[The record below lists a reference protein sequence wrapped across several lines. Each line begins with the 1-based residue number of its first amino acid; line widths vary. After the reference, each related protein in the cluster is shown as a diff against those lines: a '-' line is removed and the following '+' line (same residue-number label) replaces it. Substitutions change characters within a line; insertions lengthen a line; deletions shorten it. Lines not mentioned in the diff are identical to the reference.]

1 MLDWKDWHSRHLER
15 IEVALKTA
23 TPSGLV
29 GVERLESAM
38 SYAVLAGGKRIRPLI
53 VYATYELASP
63 QVKLLTSST
72 VVDQVAMA
80 LELIH
85 TYSLVHDDLPAMDN
99 DDFRRGKP
107 TTHKVYD
114 EATALLVGDAL
125 QALSFQ
131 MLSEL
136 DADPQVK
143 IDLIKE
149 LSFSAGVH
157 GMCGGQAIDLANVGL
172 ILSLEQLIQMHQLK
186 TGALLR
192 TAIRLGTIMASLSEA
207 DKKSLDQFAN
217 DVGLGF
223 QVTDDI
229 LDATQNSETLGK
241 TAGKDAQNN
250 KPTFVSFMGL
260 AQAQS
265 YAEDLLHSAIRH
277 ISHFGEEAE
286 PLRRIAYWAFQRS
299 S

>member
-29 GVERLESAM
+29 GVQRLESAM

-63 QVKLLTSST
+63 QVKLLTAST

-125 QALSFQ
+125 QTLSFQ

-136 DADPQVK
+136 DADLQVK

>member
-15 IEVALKTA
+15 IEGALKTA

-63 QVKLLTSST
+63 QVKLLTAST

-125 QALSFQ
+125 QTLSFQ

-136 DADPQVK
+136 DADLQVK

>member
-63 QVKLLTSST
+63 QVKLLTAST

>member
-192 TAIRLGTIMASLSEA
+192 TAIRLGTIMASLSDA

>member
-1 MLDWKDWHSRHLER
+1 MFDWKEWHSRHLER
-15 IEVALKTA
+15 IEQALKTA

-53 VYATYELASP
+53 IYATFELAHADIKQKMLP
-63 QVKLLTSST
+63 VTI
-72 VVDQVAMA
+72 DQVGTA

-125 QALSFQ
+125 QAFSFQ
-131 MLSEL
+131 ILSAL
-136 DADPQVK
+136 DADPQVR

-157 GMCGGQAIDLANVGL
+157 GMCGGQAIDLSNVGR
-172 ILSLEQLIQMHQLK
+172 ILNLEQLIQMHQLK

-192 TAIRLGTIMASLSEA
+192 AAIRMGAILAKLNA
-207 DKKSLDQFAN
+207 DDKNSLDQFAR

-260 AQAQS
+260 IEAKS
-265 YAEDLLHSAIRH
+265 YAEDLLNSALKH
-277 ISHFGEEAE
+277 LSHFGEEAE
-286 PLRRIAYWAFQRS
+286 PLRKIAYWAFQRKS
-299 S
+299 

>member
-1 MLDWKDWHSRHLER
+1 MLDWKDWHSTHLER

>member
-15 IEVALKTA
+15 IEVALKKA

-72 VVDQVAMA
+72 VIDQVAMA

-136 DADPQVK
+136 DANPQVK

-260 AQAQS
+260 SQAKS
-265 YAEDLLHSAIRH
+265 YAEDLLHSAIKH

>member
-1 MLDWKDWHSRHLER
+1 MFDWKDWHSRHLER
-15 IEVALKTA
+15 IEQALKTA

-53 VYATYELASP
+53 IYATFELAHADIKQKMLP
-63 QVKLLTSST
+63 VTI
-72 VVDQVAMA
+72 DQVGTA

-125 QALSFQ
+125 QAFSFQ
-131 MLSEL
+131 ILSAL
-136 DADPQVK
+136 DADPQVR

-157 GMCGGQAIDLANVGL
+157 GMCGGQAIDLSNVGR
-172 ILSLEQLIQMHQLK
+172 ILNLEQLIQMHQLK

-192 TAIRLGTIMASLSEA
+192 AAIRMGAILAKLNA
-207 DKKSLDQFAN
+207 DDKNSLDQFAR

-260 AQAQS
+260 IEAKS
-265 YAEDLLHSAIRH
+265 YAEDLLNSALKH
-277 ISHFGEEAE
+277 LSHFGEEAE
-286 PLRRIAYWAFQRS
+286 PLRKIAYWAFQRKS
-299 S
+299 

>member
-192 TAIRLGTIMASLSEA
+192 TAIRLGTIMASLSET

>member
-1 MLDWKDWHSRHLER
+1 MFDWKDWHSRNLER
-15 IEVALKTA
+15 IENALKTS
-23 TPSGLV
+23 TPSGLL
-29 GVERLESAM
+29 GVERLENAM

-53 VYATYELASP
+53 VYATYELASQ
-63 QVKLLTSST
+63 QVKSYTSTTS
-72 VVDQVAMA
+72 VDQVAIA

-125 QALSFQ
+125 QALAFNI
-131 MLSEL
+131 LSEL
-136 DADPQVK
+136 DEDPRVK

-157 GMCGGQAIDLANVGL
+157 GMCGGQAIDLSNVGR

-192 TAIRLGTIMASLSEA
+192 TAIRMGTIMASLSDA

-260 AQAQS
+260 SQAQS
-265 YAEDLLHSAIRH
+265 YAEDLLQSAIRH

>member
-1 MLDWKDWHSRHLER
+1 MFDWKEWHSRHLER
-15 IEVALKTA
+15 IEGALKTS

-53 VYATYELASP
+53 VYATYELAST
-63 QVKLLTSST
+63 QVKLLTSSMA
-72 VVDQVAMA
+72 VDQVAIA

-125 QALSFQ
+125 QALAFQ
-131 MLSEL
+131 ILSEL

-143 IDLIKE
+143 IGLIKE

-157 GMCGGQAIDLANVGL
+157 GMCGGQAIDLSNVGR
-172 ILSLEQLIQMHQLK
+172 ILNLEQLIQMHQLK

-192 TAIRLGTIMASLSEA
+192 TAIRMGTIMASLSEA

-229 LDATQNSETLGK
+229 LDTTQNSQTLGK

-260 AQAQS
+260 SQAQS
-265 YAEDLLHSAIRH
+265 YAEDLLQSAIGH

>member
-1 MLDWKDWHSRHLER
+1 MLNWKDWHSRNLER
-15 IEVALKTA
+15 IEGALKTA

-29 GVERLESAM
+29 GVERLENAM

-72 VVDQVAMA
+72 AVDQVAIA

-99 DDFRRGKP
+99 DDYRRGKP

-125 QALSFQ
+125 QALAFNI
-131 MLSEL
+131 LSEL
-136 DADPQVK
+136 DADPRVK

-157 GMCGGQAIDLANVGL
+157 GMCGGQAIDLSNVGR
-172 ILSLEQLIQMHQLK
+172 ILNLEQLIQMHQLK

-192 TAIRLGTIMASLSEA
+192 TAIRMGTIMASLSEA

-229 LDATQNSETLGK
+229 LDTTQNSQTLGK

-260 AQAQS
+260 SQAQS
-265 YAEDLLHSAIRH
+265 YAEDLLQSAIGH

>member
-15 IEVALKTA
+15 IEVALKTV

-63 QVKLLTSST
+63 QVKLLTAST

-125 QALSFQ
+125 QTLSFQ

-136 DADPQVK
+136 DADLQVK

>member
-1 MLDWKDWHSRHLER
+1 MFDWKDWHSRHLDR
-15 IEVALKTA
+15 IEQALKTS
-23 TPSGLV
+23 TPTGLI
-29 GVERLESAM
+29 GVEQLESAM
-38 SYAVLAGGKRIRPLI
+38 AYAVLAGGKRIRPLI
-53 VYATYELASP
+53 VYATFELAP
-63 QVKLLTSST
+63 TAIKQKLLPVTI
-72 VVDQVAMA
+72 DQVGTA

-125 QALSFQ
+125 QAFSFQ
-131 MLSEL
+131 ILSEL
-136 DADPQVK
+136 DLDAPLK

-149 LSFSAGVH
+149 LSMSAGVH
-157 GMCGGQAIDLANVGL
+157 GMCGGQAIDLSNVGR
-172 ILSLEQLIQMHQLK
+172 ILNLEQLIQMHQLK

-192 TAIRLGTIMASLSEA
+192 AAIRMGAILARLNTE
-207 DKKSLDQFAN
+207 DKNLLDQFAR

-260 AQAQS
+260 AEAKS
-265 YAEDLLHSAIRH
+265 YAEGLLNSALKH
-277 ISHFGEEAE
+277 LSHFGEEAE
-286 PLRRIAYWAFQRS
+286 PLRKIAHWAFQRKS
-299 S
+299 

>member
-1 MLDWKDWHSRHLER
+1 MFDWQEWHSRYLDR
-15 IEVALKTA
+15 IEQALKTS
-23 TPSGLV
+23 TPKGLV
-29 GVERLESAM
+29 GVEQLESAM
-38 SYAVLAGGKRIRPLI
+38 AYAVLAGGKRIRPLI
-53 VYATYELASP
+53 IYATFELANFDIKQKMLP
-63 QVKLLTSST
+63 ATT
-72 VVDQVAMA
+72 DQVAMA

-125 QALSFQ
+125 QAYAFQ
-131 MLSEL
+131 ILSEL

-143 IDLIKE
+143 IELIKE
-149 LSFSAGVH
+149 LSVSAGVH
-157 GMCGGQAIDLANVGL
+157 GMCGGQAIDLSNVGC
-172 ILSLEQLIQMHQLK
+172 ILNLEQLIQMHQLK

-192 TAIRLGTIMASLSEA
+192 AAIRMGAILAKLSVA
-207 DKKSLDQFAN
+207 DKKSLDQFAK

-260 AQAQS
+260 VEATA
-265 YAEDLLHSAIRH
+265 YAEELLNSALKH
-277 ISHFGEEAE
+277 VSHFGEEAE
-286 PLRRIAYWAFQRS
+286 PLRKIAHWAFQRKS
-299 S
+299 